1 MIKSLPDF
9 LKQLKPCGLIWGP
22 MAETAMYSF
31 NLLPF
36 PPVDTVGLSFP
47 AALVVGHGHLVNGVG
62 QKGHT

>member
-1 MIKSLPDF
+1 
-9 LKQLKPCGLIWGP
+9 